1 MSIQAGFLGHT
12 PFLLFS
18 PPPTGGFRGQLGCT
32 SHTGF
37 LFKKKNENTAS
48 GQSDDFLLPWLS
60 KSLHMAACE
69 SREGGGLNWEQTHCY
84 LWVGDLLTMTPATDG
99 GAGRSYPE
107 N

>member
-37 LFKKKNENTAS
+37 LFKKKKMKT
-48 GQSDDFLLPWLS
+48 LPLD
-60 KSLHMAACE
+60 SL
-69 SREGGGLNWEQTHCY
+69 
-84 LWVGDLLTMTPATDG
+84 MTSSCPG
-99 GAGRSYPE
+99 
-107 N
+107 